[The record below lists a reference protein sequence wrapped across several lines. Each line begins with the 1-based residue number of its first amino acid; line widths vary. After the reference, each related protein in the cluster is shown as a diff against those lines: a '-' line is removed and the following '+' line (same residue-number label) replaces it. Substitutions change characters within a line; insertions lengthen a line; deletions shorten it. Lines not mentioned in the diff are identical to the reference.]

1 MRFTSLLLL
10 TAAAMLAAAHPSRLL
25 AADAV
30 SEANTPAVDVP
41 TTVTIKTGERRPD
54 IHPFIYA
61 QFIEHL
67 GRCIYG
73 GIWAEMLED
82 RKFYFPIEENYAPYR
97 SLEKTKF
104 PVVGASPWQ
113 IIGDANGVTMTKDQP
128 FVGEQ
133 TPRIAAGHGIRQRDL
148 GVVKDK
154 KYVGYIWLKSTSDKP
169 AAVEVSLNTKDVN
182 RNAPAERSAPKKI
195 EGIGSDY
202 KKFSFEFTADE
213 STDHANLEIN
223 AIGEGDVLVGT
234 VSLMPA
240 DNVKGMRAD
249 TLALLKQLDA
259 PMYRWPGGN
268 FVSGYDWRDGIGDRD
283 RRPPRK
289 NPAWTGVEHNDVGLD
304 EFLVFCQE
312 VGAEPLIAVNTGFG
326 DDYSAAQEVEY
337 CNGSADTI
345 GGGWRVKNGHAEPY
359 GVKYW
364 CVGNEMFG
372 NWQLGYMALPQYAQK
387 HNLVSK
393 AMLKADPSLELIGVG
408 NFDPKDNAKW
418 SEGMLKDCHEHMDF
432 ISEHFYR
439 GRTPWGEKTPEDVSQ
454 HVAMLKEE
462 VKKKADGHREIQ
474 KRLGLLPDR
483 PIPIV
488 MDEWNYWHNDYVYGE
503 LGCAYDLADA
513 LGVAAGLHE
522 FFRNTDIIRMAH
534 YAQTVNVIGCI
545 KTTKTDAFLDT
556 TAYPLMLYRKH
567 FGTKPVDVDFEASS
581 KNLDVAAALS
591 EDGKTLTIGVVNP
604 SSEPAKLKFN
614 VDGVEPDQA
623 ATQWIVAGTDP
634 RATNDADNDRIKAE
648 ESQLDFNGD
657 WKLPGF
663 SFGILSIPLK

>member
-1 MRFTSLLLL
+1 MRFTPIILVAASLL
-10 TAAAMLAAAHPSRLL
+10 AASQSGRLL

-30 SEANTPAVDVP
+30 SEAKAPAASSP
-41 TTVTIKTGERRPD
+41 TTVAIKAGERRPD

-82 RKFYFPIEENYAPYR
+82 RKFYFPIEEKYAPYR

-113 IIGDANGVTMTKDQP
+113 IIGDADGVTMTKESP

-133 TPRIAAGHGIRQRDL
+133 TPRIAAGNGIRQRDL
-148 GVVKDK
+148 GVVKGK
-154 KYVGYIWLKSTSDKP
+154 NYTGYIWLKSGSDKP
-169 AAVEVSLNTKDVN
+169 AAVEVTLQANEDAKAVG
-182 RNAPAERSAPKKI
+182 KKI
-195 EGIGSDY
+195 EGITSDY
-202 KKFSFEFTADE
+202 KKYPFEFTADE

-223 AIGEGDVLVGT
+223 AVGEGDVLVGT

-249 TLALLKQLDA
+249 TVALLKELDA

-312 VGAEPLIAVNTGFG
+312 VDAEPLIAVNTGFG

-345 GGGWRVKNGHAEPY
+345 GGAWRVKNGHAEPY

-372 NWQLGYMALPQYAQK
+372 NWQLGYMALPHYAQK

-462 VKKKADGHREIQ
+462 VKKKADGHRDIQ

-534 YAQTVNVIGCI
+534 YAQTVNVIGCV

-567 FGTKPVDVDFEASS
+567 FGTKPVEVDFEASS
-581 KNLDVAAALS
+581 QSLDVAAALS

-604 SSEPAKLKFN
+604 SSEPAQLKFN
-614 VDGVEPDQA
+614 VDGVELGQA
-623 ATQWIVAGTDP
+623 ATQWVVAGTDP

-648 ESQLDFNGD
+648 ESAVEFDGD
-657 WKLPGF
+657 WELPGF